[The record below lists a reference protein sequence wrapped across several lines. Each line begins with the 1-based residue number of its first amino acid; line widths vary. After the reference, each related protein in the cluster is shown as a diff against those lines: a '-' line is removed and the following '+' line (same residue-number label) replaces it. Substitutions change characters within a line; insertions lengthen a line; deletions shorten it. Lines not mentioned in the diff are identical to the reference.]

1 MEEGDEEEVEEAR
14 IDGGDVV
21 RLRFCTGRDDFEILA
36 DKTLHEATLLV
47 IVVDNDDAMELGKK
61 TKAKEA
67 RSERVARRGLLGD
80 SIVVRCSKMLQRK
93 DCFAQQFQ
101 RLQIQP
107 LLKLS
112 PDCKFICVEHQK
124 TTL

>member
-80 SIVVRCSKMLQRK
+80 SIKAANPTPLELFVLSIRRRRCRARR
-93 DCFAQQFQ
+93 FN
-101 RLQIQP
+101 
-107 LLKLS
+107 
-112 PDCKFICVEHQK
+112 
-124 TTL
+124 

>member
-47 IVVDNDDAMELGKK
+47 IIVDNDDAMELGKK
-61 TKAKEA
+61 T

-80 SIVVRCSKMLQRK
+80 SIKAANPTPFELFVLSIRRRRCRARR
-93 DCFAQQFQ
+93 FN
-101 RLQIQP
+101 
-107 LLKLS
+107 
-112 PDCKFICVEHQK
+112 
-124 TTL
+124 